1 MPDTSLQ
8 SAERE
13 PYRIIDTAPASH
25 VYSGGLLCNLQ
36 DPGSD
41 RMADYLCGELT
52 WDSSWL
58 SLNWYHWDGS
68 DWTRTN
74 ISEGCGIAV
83 GMGAVDLTGNGRADV
98 VAAEWPLGKHE
109 GEGSPGHVY
118 WFEQPED
125 PFQDRW
131 PQHVLATGWDKAHDL
146 HLGDIAGRGS
156 TDVLVRMKDGRIG
169 WYGMPEDPR
178 EPWTETLVCE
188 ALPGDGTALFDI
200 TGTGSLDI
208 ATGSGFFEN
217 LDDVG
222 GRWAYHPFDAAGELE
237 LDLETRVVAAD
248 CLGDGSAV
256 VVITESEILQHAR
269 VVLLHSTDGG
279 RTWESKVLVDRERDL
294 GALHSLQIL
303 DADRDGRPDIFTAEM
318 ELYKEDT
325 GIARRP
331 TWKLFLN
338 NGNLDFEEH
347 TVLDANLGAH
357 MGYGGS
363 ISSSSQTDF
372 VCKNWQA
379 NSQNACDGINHIV
392 HVTGWA
398 PP

>member
-1 MPDTSLQ
+1 MPDTGLQ
-8 SAERE
+8 PEERGQ
-13 PYRIIDTAPASH
+13 YRIIDTAPASH

-58 SLNWYHWDGS
+58 SLNWYHWNGS
-68 DWTRTN
+68 DWTRRH

-98 VAAEWPLGKHE
+98 VAAEWPLGKQE
-109 GEGSPGHVY
+109 GEGTQGHVY

-125 PFQDRW
+125 PLRDRW
-131 PQHVLATGWDKAHDL
+131 PRHVLATGWDKAHDL
-146 HLGDIAGRGS
+146 HLGDIGGRGVA
-156 TDVLVRMKDGRIG
+156 DVLVRMKDGRIS

-178 EPWTETLVCE
+178 EPWAETLVCE

-200 TGTGSLDI
+200 TGSGSLDI

-217 LDDVG
+217 LDGAG
-222 GRWAYHPFDAAGELE
+222 GRWEFHPFSAAQELG
-237 LDLETRVVAAD
+237 LDLETRVVAGDFLA
-248 CLGDGSAV
+248 DGSV
-256 VVITESEILQHAR
+256 GVVITESEILQHAR
-269 VVLLHSTDGG
+269 LVLLHSTDGG
-279 RTWESKVLVDRERDL
+279 RTWESKILVDRERDL

-303 DADRDGRPDIFTAEM
+303 DANRDGLPDIFTAEM

-325 GIARRP
+325 GIVRRP

-338 NGNLDFEEH
+338 QGNLEFDEH

-357 MGYGGS
+357 AGFAGN
-363 ISSSSQTDF
+363 ISSASHTDF
-372 VCKNWQA
+372 ICKNWQA
-379 NSQNACDGINHIV
+379 NSQNACGGINHIV
-392 HVTGWA
+392 HVSGWT